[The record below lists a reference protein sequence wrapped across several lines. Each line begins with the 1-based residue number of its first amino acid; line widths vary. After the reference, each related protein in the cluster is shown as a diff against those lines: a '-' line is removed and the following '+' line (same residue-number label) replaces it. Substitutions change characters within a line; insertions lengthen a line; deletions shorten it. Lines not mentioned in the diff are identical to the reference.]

1 MCGFTGVYQ
10 PDGADPDATATL
22 RRMML
27 ALHHRGPDASG
38 EWLDAAHG
46 IALGHRRLSIVDL
59 SVEGNQPMISASG
72 RWVLSFNGE
81 IYNFLDIRAEL
92 DARGVRFRGR
102 SDTEVMLAAFDA
114 WGLDGALQR
123 FAGMFAFALWDRVDA
138 TLHLVRDRLGEKP
151 LYYGWMGRTLLFG
164 SELKAMRAH
173 PRFRGEIARDAL
185 SLYLRYGYLPSPWSI
200 YRDVKKLEP
209 GTQLSLRRGQEQRT
223 TYWSARQMAERGRA
237 NPLRADEREVV
248 DELERQLRRTV
259 RQEMIAD
266 VPLGAFLSGGIDS
279 STLVALMQS
288 ESAQPVRTFTIGFEE
303 ASYNEAQH
311 ARAVAAHLGC
321 AHEELVVT
329 PSEARAVIPRL
340 PVLYDEPFADTSQIP
355 TLLVAELARRRV
367 KVSLSGDGGDE
378 LFGGYTRYQDSGRM
392 WSFIGLFPA
401 AGRAFLARHIRELA
415 PQHWQRLRRRAEV
428 LGAGTRRAL
437 YHTVVSVPDAD
448 RLVPG
453 ARAPTTLLSDPELG
467 ALAGD
472 FVHEM
477 MLLDLVTYLP
487 DDILVKVDRATMGVS
502 LESRAP
508 FLDHRIAEF
517 AWRVP
522 LRHKVRRRR
531 GKWVLRQLLY
541 RFLPPALV
549 DRPKMG
555 FGVPIAAWMRG
566 PLRPWARD
574 LLAPARIRREGFFDA
589 TRLQRHWDE
598 HASGRNDFGQL
609 LWSVLMFQAWL
620 DEQRRVAP

>member
-1 MCGFTGVYQ
+1 MYQ
-10 PDGADPDATATL
+10 PEGADPDATATL
-22 RRMML
+22 RRMTL
-27 ALHHRGPDASG
+27 ALHHRGPDAAG
-38 EWLDAAHG
+38 EWLDPDRG
-46 IALGHRRLSIVDL
+46 IALGHRRLSILDL
-59 SVEGNQPMISASG
+59 SVEGSQPMISPSG

-81 IYNFLDIRAEL
+81 IYNFLDLRAEL
-92 DARGVRFRGR
+92 SARGVRFRGR

-114 WGLDGALQR
+114 WGLDRALAQ
-123 FAGMFAFALWDRVDA
+123 FAGMFAFALWDRSEA

-164 SELKAMRAH
+164 SELKALRAH

-185 SLYLRYGYLPSPWSI
+185 SLYLRYGYLPAPYSI
-200 YRDVKKLEP
+200 YRDVKKLQP
-209 GTQLSLRRGQEQRT
+209 GTRLSLCDGEERPT
-223 TYWSARQMAERGRA
+223 TYWSAREMADRGRA
-237 NPLRADEREVV
+237 DPLRADEREVV

-266 VPLGAFLSGGIDS
+266 VPLGAFLSGGVDS

-288 ESAQPVRTFTIGFEE
+288 ESTQPVRTFTIGFES
-303 ASYNEAQH
+303 ASYDEAPH
-311 ARAVAAHLGC
+311 ARSVAAHLGT

-329 PSEARAVIPRL
+329 PTEARAVIPRL

-355 TLLVAELARRRV
+355 TLLVAELARRHV
-367 KVSLSGDGGDE
+367 KVSISGDGGDE
-378 LFGGYTRYQDSGRM
+378 LFAGYTRYLESGRL
-392 WSFIGLFPA
+392 WSQLGLCPA
-401 AGRAFLARHIRELA
+401 KARAWLSQRILDHA
-415 PQHWQRLRRRAEV
+415 PERWQRLRRRAEV
-428 LGAGTRRAL
+428 LGAATRRAL
-437 YHTVVSVPDAD
+437 YHTVVSVSNAE
-448 RLVPG
+448 RFV
-453 ARAPTTLLSDPELG
+453 LG
-467 ALAGD
+467 AHPLTTRWLDANAGAPDD

-541 RFLPPALV
+541 RFLPAAIV

-555 FGVPIAAWMRG
+555 FGVPIAAWLRG
-566 PLRPWARD
+566 PLRSWARD
-574 LLAPARIRREGFFDA
+574 LLAPGRIQRDGFFDA
-589 TRLQRHWDE
+589 PLLQRCWAAHDAGT
-598 HASGRNDFGQL
+598 HDFGQL

-620 DEQRRVAP
+620 DEQRVSWP